1 MESYGFHQNATTIGV
16 RMNLTSPINP
26 LVRPGAMTGF
36 PGSMT
41 GPAPARN
48 VGQAIAQSTAAPSGG
63 DLGRGGFWSSELRAG
78 SDAPPAP
85 SSQAPV
91 LASLPPMARTVLKI
105 APFVAAV
112 FFANKGDYVLAGV
125 SAAAGAFAVWRL

>member
-1 MESYGFHQNATTIGV
+1 MALVFHQSATMIGV
-16 RMNLTSPINP
+16 RMNLTPPVSPF
-26 LVRPGAMTGF
+26 VRPAAMTSV

-41 GPAPARN
+41 GPSPART
-48 VGQAIAQSTAAPSGG
+48 VGQAIGQSTAAPSSG

-91 LASLPPMARTVLKI
+91 LASLPPIARSALKI